1 MQDNA
6 RPHIARVA
14 MDFLDAEGIDVMPW
28 PARSPD
34 LNPIEHAWDMLGRR
48 IAARHPPPNT
58 VQALRD
64 ALVEEWRNIPQ
75 DSLRQLI
82 LPRRCQECIQARG
95 GHTSY

>member
-1 MQDNA
+1 
-6 RPHIARVA
+6 
-14 MDFLDAEGIDVMPW
+14 MPW

-48 IAARHPPPNT
+48 VAGRQQAPDT
-58 VQALRD
+58 VQTLTD

-75 DSLRQLI
+75 DSIRQLI
-82 LPRRCQECIQARG
+82 LSMPRRCQECIQAHG